1 MRNVVLASEK
11 SRTASAIFR
20 RKAVGWLCAF
30 GASSGY
36 LYHTTEWGIEGFI
49 ESIVKPGAARTQF
62 RFGRAKLGPKVDV
75 YNDTPAGMA
84 RRIFQDTSRL
94 PQGEPAEM
102 AKIDN
107 DR

>member
-1 MRNVVLASEK
+1 MRI
-11 SRTASAIFR
+11 R
-20 RKAVGWLCAF
+20 
-30 GASSGY
+30 
-36 LYHTTEWGIEGFI
+36 IEQRVPVSHNRMGHRGLHR
-49 ESIVKPGAARTQF
+49 VDRQAGAARTQF